1 MRKISR
7 FGAMA
12 LALALSVTII
22 SPTTALAAK
31 KVSTTQTLTKNVTDG
46 ISYSNFNFITTNIN
60 VVGSFDSWSEMR
72 EYAESKGWYDS
83 EEGELIDGYST
94 TWDDNDKLVLK
105 YITYTNTITGKT
117 STDVDDLYTDSSAE
131 KFASGIRINKDE
143 TTYLAVPLKNGDV
156 EIKNVKSS
164 KKSVLKA
171 SRFKKK
177 DYVYKTNEGV
187 DLESETT
194 NGQTTYYYYTS
205 NGEKVVVS
213 DGYSGDAYKS
223 TSSSEATLYIKLTPK
238 KSGKSV
244 LSFDIYNA
252 NNVKTGT
259 VKTTVNVV
267 SDTDVF
273 KTVTFAGKS
282 LLTDYSS
289 SKNIN
294 YGKKTSDTLWNVS
307 SKKSGK
313 LVVKANKNYQIKK
326 IEVGKLYT
334 ENYTRE
340 SNDYYEVTA
349 SGKKVTHEVDLN
361 GDGDT
366 LDVVNGIS
374 EDEVT
379 YKYTTVKSG
388 KKIKLSTVNDVSYSY
403 TETSKKKSSGTY
415 YYTGAD
421 GTSARTYTNTTNGYT
436 LYAPTQIK
444 VTYYDKLSKS
454 YGTRTFT
461 VYRAVKK

>member
-7 FGAMA
+7 FGAIA

-31 KVSTTQTLTKNVTDG
+31 KVSTTQTLNKNVTDG
-46 ISYSNFNFITTNIN
+46 ISGYYSNFITKNIT
-60 VVGSFDSWSEMR
+60 VVGSFDTWYEMR

-83 EEGELIDGYST
+83 EEGDWAEGY
-94 TWDDNDKLVLK
+94 DYEYDNGK
-105 YITYTNTITGKT
+105 YIVIYTTYTNTITGKT
-117 STDVDDLYTDSSAE
+117 STNTSDLYTDSSAE

-171 SRFKKK
+171 ARFKKK
-177 DYVYKTNEGV
+177 DSVYKTNEGV
-187 DLESETT
+187 DLEAETT

-223 TSSSEATLYIKLTPK
+223 TSSSYATLYIKLTPK

-403 TETSKKKSSGTY
+403 SYTSKKNSSGTY
-415 YYTGAD
+415 NYTGAD
-421 GTSARTYTNTTNGYT
+421 GTSAETYTYTKNGYT

>member
-194 NGQTTYYYYTS
+194 NGQTTYYYWHKKMELLSYMQHITI
-205 NGEKVVVS
+205 GVF
-213 DGYSGDAYKS
+213 
-223 TSSSEATLYIKLTPK
+223 SSSSLYSFFPSFRSSHSSFSSNNLISILNLESFFGKIFS
-238 KSGKSV
+238 KSGV
-244 LSFDIYNA
+244 I
-252 NNVKTGT
+252 
-259 VKTTVNVV
+259 
-267 SDTDVF
+267 
-273 KTVTFAGKS
+273 
-282 LLTDYSS
+282 
-289 SKNIN
+289 
-294 YGKKTSDTLWNVS
+294 
-307 SKKSGK
+307 
-313 LVVKANKNYQIKK
+313 
-326 IEVGKLYT
+326 
-334 ENYTRE
+334 
-340 SNDYYEVTA
+340 
-349 SGKKVTHEVDLN
+349 
-361 GDGDT
+361 
-366 LDVVNGIS
+366 
-374 EDEVT
+374 
-379 YKYTTVKSG
+379 
-388 KKIKLSTVNDVSYSY
+388 
-403 TETSKKKSSGTY
+403 
-415 YYTGAD
+415 
-421 GTSARTYTNTTNGYT
+421 
-436 LYAPTQIK
+436 
-444 VTYYDKLSKS
+444 
-454 YGTRTFT
+454 
-461 VYRAVKK
+461 